1 MGEYFLYIL
10 SSYLI
15 TFLILILF
23 FIIHYQK
30 LSKIKQQQQSKIL
43 KNERA
48 S

>member
-15 TFLILILF
+15 TFLILLLF

-30 LSKIKQQQQSKIL
+30 LSKIKQQQSKIS